1 MNGTIE
7 KAMIMTISYSS
18 GPLGGFSEPS
28 RGGGPRSIFFVLT
41 YVVALVM
48 WNQELLQNQKIFIR
62 CRDMRSQSG
71 DIRTRFRVFSLK
83 GVVRNPV
90 LNNSQEADFCFFC
103 QFFGP

>member
-62 CRDMRSQSG
+62 CRDMRSQSW
-71 DIRTRFRVFSLK
+71 DVRTRLSVFNLK
-83 GVVRNPV
+83 CIGNPTGSEPPPRK
-90 LNNSQEADFCFFC
+90 NHRPAGE
-103 QFFGP
+103 